1 MRTNARRGSHA
12 LTMVVL
18 TAAVSLSGRVEAQQS
33 GLFPLAPI
41 RRQRVPC
48 DREDPTYKIY
58 KQQYFGYH
66 PTNWR
71 TFPPGWGCPSS
82 EAPDRAKSLKLYRAG
97 NEPEGPGPETM
108 PGQDQRPPL
117 NRRQDLP
124 ELRDRPPDPFVD
136 PPAGGMPNAL
146 PPGNARPG
154 AAPAGRTPAGRE
166 DPFREIPNQGASMSP
181 SLNRSQSRS
190 GQATPAEGTPELS
203 APANQPAQ
211 GSASRSRRDDPD
223 DVTVTSNE
231 DGPLLGL
238 SVADATQTEDAG
250 SGDDPQAAAAAP
262 AAGSASA
269 GNATAPAPAPAAKP
283 RRRIFGNLFS
293 GLGAN
298 WSRQ

>member
-18 TAAVSLSGRVEAQQS
+18 TAAVSLSGRVEAQQT

-82 EAPDRAKSLKLYRAG
+82 EAPDRAKSLKEFRAG
-97 NEPEGPGPETM
+97 NEPEGPGPEVT

-117 NRRQDLP
+117 NRRQDIP
-124 ELRDRPPDPFVD
+124 ELPPERDPFLD
-136 PPAGGMPNAL
+136 NPPAGGMPNAL
-146 PPGNARPG
+146 PPRNARPG
-154 AAPAGRTPAGRE
+154 AAPAAGRE
-166 DPFREIPNQGASMSP
+166 DPFKDVPNQGASVSP
-181 SLNRSQSRS
+181 SRNRSQPRS
-190 GQATPAEGTPELS
+190 GQGVPAEGTPELS
-203 APANQPAQ
+203 APAGQPAQ

-231 DGPLLGL
+231 GGPLLGL

-250 SGDDPQAAAAAP
+250 SGDDPLAATAAAP
-262 AAGSASA
+262 AAGSTSA
-269 GNATAPAPAPAAKP
+269 GNATAPAPAAKP

>member
-1 MRTNARRGSHA
+1 MRTNARRGSHT

-18 TAAVSLSGRVEAQQS
+18 TAAVSLSGRVEAQQG
-33 GLFPLAPI
+33 GLLPLAPI

-82 EAPDRAKSLKLYRAG
+82 EAPNRAKSLKDYPAG
-97 NEPEGPGPETM
+97 NAPEDEGLPPMPGP
-108 PGQDQRPPL
+108 DRRPPL
-117 NRRQDLP
+117 NRRPDLP
-124 ELRDRPPDPFVD
+124 ELPPERDPFLD
-136 PPAGGMPNAL
+136 NQPAGAMPNAL

-154 AAPAGRTPAGRE
+154 AAPGARTPAGRE
-166 DPFREIPNQGASMSP
+166 DPFKDVPNQGASMSP
-181 SLNRSQSRS
+181 SRNRSQPRN
-190 GQATPAEGTPELS
+190 GQAAPAEGTPELS

-211 GSASRSRRDDPD
+211 GSASRSRRDDAD
-223 DVTVTSNE
+223 DVTVASN
-231 DGPLLGL
+231 DGEPLLGL
-238 SVADATQTEDAG
+238 SDADVTRTEDAA
-250 SGDDPQAAAAAP
+250 SADDAQPANASAP
-262 AAGSASA
+262 ASGSSST
-269 GNATAPAPAPAAKP
+269 GNATAPAPAAKP

-293 GLGAN
+293 SLGAN